1 MAPAD
6 SLTPAASALA
16 DFEAALAKL
25 DAGCCDPGRSP
36 RMKAL
41 AAALAE
47 ARRAVQGIASDPGAA
62 PAAIARL
69 EEMGAQI
76 GRLQVGC
83 CTEARMPL
91 YARMLE
97 DLTDTQLAISRAVG
111 TAH

>member
-1 MAPAD
+1 VTDPV
-6 SLTPAASALA
+6 AAEALA

-41 AAALAE
+41 AAALVAIRGEISRVE
-47 ARRAVQGIASDPGAA
+47 ADPALA
-62 PAAIARL
+62 PAAIVTL
-69 EEMGAQI
+69 EEIGGQI

-83 CTEARMPL
+83 CTEKRMPL

-97 DLTDTQLAISRAVG
+97 DLTDAQLAINRAVG
-111 TAH
+111 TGH

>member
-1 MAPAD
+1 VTAEVPIAG
-6 SLTPAASALA
+6 AALA

-41 AAALAE
+41 AAALAA
-47 ARRAVQGIASDPGAA
+47 ARREIEEIESNPEVA
-62 PAAIARL
+62 PAAIVTL
-69 EEMGAQI
+69 EEMGGQI

-83 CTEARMPL
+83 CTEKRMPL

-97 DLTDTQLAISRAVG
+97 DLADAQLAISRAVG